1 MPSPLFRFGA
11 SQSKSFQYM
20 ASGKPI
26 CSNVEMKFCPINKY
40 KLGIAKTFNNTEDY
54 AKAIASFYFLP
65 EIDYNEMCIRSKK
78 AAYDYDYKKLTE
90 KFIYLINHKL
100 N

>member
-26 CSNVEMKFCPINKY
+26 CSNVEMNFCPINKY
-40 KLGIAKTFNNTEDY
+40 KLGVAKTFNNTEDY
-54 AKAIASFYFLP
+54 AKAIASFYLLP
-65 EIDYNEMCIRSKK
+65 EIDYKEMCKRSKK

-90 KFIYLINHKL
+90 KFIYLIDHKL